1 MEKVPISLDSD
12 ALRSFVLGIE
22 TGSFALAAQQL
33 CRSTSA
39 VSAQLKK
46 LEQQCGTPLVEKR
59 GRHLALTPGGEILMS
74 YARRLLTLNDEAWR
88 AVRGELLQGDVRI
101 GMQEDFG
108 ESLMPGILGPF
119 SRQHAGVR
127 ISARVD
133 RNQPLLQAIATD
145 SLDMA
150 LLWQGDNL
158 PASSERLGQCPLA
171 WIAAAEWDMAALLAC
186 GEPLPLVMFEA
197 PCLMRTRAI
206 GALEQAGVAWRV
218 VFTSHS
224 LSGVWAAVR
233 AGLGVTLRS
242 QIGLPAELRV
252 INGQLPTPGTLGIA
266 LLQKNSADPA
276 QQLLGQLMAEAVSGY
291 LLS

>member
-1 MEKVPISLDSD
+1 MEKIPVSLDSD

-22 TGSFALAAQQL
+22 CGSFALAAQQL

-46 LEQQCGTPLVEKR
+46 LEQQCGMELVTKC
-59 GRHLALTPGGEILMS
+59 GRHLALTPGGEILLS
-74 YARRLLTLNDEAWR
+74 YARRLLCLNDEAWR
-88 AVRGELLQGDVRI
+88 AVRGELLQGAVRI

-119 SRQHAGVR
+119 SRQHPSVR

-133 RNQPLLQAIATD
+133 RNQPLLQAMTEQ

-158 PASSERLGQCPLA
+158 PAQSELLGQTPLA
-171 WIAAAEWDMAALLAC
+171 WIGAEDFSLSALLSSGDA
-186 GEPLPLVMFEA
+186 LPLVMFDA
-197 PCLMRTRAI
+197 PCLMRSRAL
-206 GALEQAGVAWRV
+206 AVLEQAGIDWRV

-224 LSGVWAAVR
+224 LSGVWAAVQ
-233 AGLGVTLRS
+233 AGLGITLRS
-242 QIGLPAELRV
+242 QIGLPAGLRSF
-252 INGQLPTPGTLGIA
+252 NAQLPSPGSMGIA
-266 LLQKNSADPA
+266 LWQHDANDAA
-276 QQLLGQLMAEAVSGY
+276 QQMLVQLTTRAVAGY
-291 LLS
+291 L